1 MKFIYYLVTFF
12 VSTNEINTE
21 KNKMEIM
28 EKALREITPQTVV
41 DIGSNTGI
49 FSKIAAAHSELV
61 IALDRDPSSIEA
73 LYHSIK
79 KEKINNLIPLVM
91 NILNPSPSLGW
102 MSSERKSF
110 LERID
115 PDVIMMLGISHHL
128 IGQANIT
135 FPMLADLC
143 AVSKKYVFLEF
154 IPGTD
159 SKFEKL
165 FRSRAANFSWYTRE
179 EFLKVFENI
188 FIVKNTWKVEPTGR
202 MIYLFE
208 KKDVR

>member
-1 MKFIYYLVTFF
+1 LYL
-12 VSTNEINTE
+12 
-21 KNKMEIM
+21 KNKIEIM
-28 EKALREITPQTVV
+28 EKALTEIKPRTVV

-49 FSKIAAAHSELV
+49 FSKIASAHSETI

-73 LYHSIK
+73 LYRLTK
-79 KEKINNLIPLVM
+79 QEKITNLIPLVM

-102 MSSERKSF
+102 MSSERRSF

-135 FPMLADLC
+135 FPMLVDLC
-143 AVSKKYVFLEF
+143 SKTKKYVFLEF
-154 IPGTD
+154 IPDTD
-159 SKFEKL
+159 SKFDKL
-165 FRSRAANFSWYTRE
+165 FRSRVNQFDWYNQKE
-179 EFLKVFENI
+179 LLKVFTNL
-188 FIVKNTWKVEPTGR
+188 FTVKNVWKVEPTER